1 MNPLLRSAIPLFLSL
16 PACGSPPPPTSATGP
31 AAPATTAAPP
41 RPRPP
46 RFDKLVMTDF
56 FAGFAGDADA
66 LARGIRACDQALAVH
81 PRDAQPLMWHAMGTG
96 FLAGQAAR
104 HGDAVRARELEDQ
117 SGREAEQAI
126 ALAPD
131 DEWVLIYYAMDH
143 SVRARHAHDPAVA
156 TRLLEQATDAYER
169 TEQIQKPWFASLSVH
184 DRGELLVGLA
194 DLWAR
199 RGNESSARGYLA
211 RASRELP
218 GTIYATRAQ
227 EWIDQRTPPDG
238 RNGYTC
244 LSCHEE
250 R

>member
-1 MNPLLRSAIPLFLSL
+1 MA
-16 PACGSPPPPTSATGP
+16 
-31 AAPATTAAPP
+31 
-41 RPRPP
+41 
-46 RFDKLVMTDF
+46 DF
-56 FAGFAGDADA
+56 FAGFAGDAEA
-66 LARGIRACDQALAVH
+66 LARGIRACDRALAADPH
-81 PRDAQPLMWHAMGTG
+81 DAQPMIWHAMGDG

-104 HGDAVRARELEDQ
+104 QGDAARARELEDR

-143 SVRARHAHDPAVA
+143 SVRARHASDPAAA

-169 TEQIQKPWFASLSVH
+169 TEQIQKPWFASLSIH

-199 RGNESSARGYLA
+199 RGNPSSARSYLE
-211 RASRELP
+211 RVTHELP

-227 EWIDQRTPPDG
+227 EWLAQPGPPDG
-238 RNGYTC
+238 PKGYTC